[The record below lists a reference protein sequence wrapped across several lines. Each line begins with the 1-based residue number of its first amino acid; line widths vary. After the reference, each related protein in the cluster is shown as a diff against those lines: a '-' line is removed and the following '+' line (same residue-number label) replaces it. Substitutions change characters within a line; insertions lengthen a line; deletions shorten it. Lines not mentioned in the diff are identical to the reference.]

1 MDYALAAL
9 RSDCFSEVRSVEA
22 PKPGPLSPEV
32 VAEALAD
39 PYARRVLA
47 VCVKQARAVKDIA
60 QETGLALP
68 TAYRHVNRLEE
79 AGLLVVER
87 SAMTTDGKKYD
98 LYRSRVKAA
107 KIEMDATGERVTWQA
122 NEATEDRLA
131 SMWDSLRGQV
141 GRR

>member
-1 MDYALAAL
+1 M
-9 RSDCFSEVRSVEA
+9 RFVESVTPA
-22 PKPGPLSPEV
+22 RLTPEK
-32 VAEALAD
+32 VAESLAD

-68 TAYRHVNRLEE
+68 TTYRHVNKLEE
-79 AGLLVVER
+79 NGLLVVER
-87 SAMTTDGKKYD
+87 SAITPDGKKYD
-98 LYRSRVKAA
+98 LYRSRVKSAR
-107 KIEMDATGERVTWQA
+107 IEMDAAGERVTWEP

-141 GRR
+141 KRA

>member
-1 MDYALAAL
+1 M
-9 RSDCFSEVRSVEA
+9 RTVEA
-22 PKPGPLSPEV
+22 PKPGPLTPET
-32 VAEALAD
+32 VAESLAD

-47 VCVKQARAVKDIA
+47 ACVKQARAVKDIA
-60 QETGLALP
+60 QETGLPLP

-98 LYRSRVKAA
+98 LYRSRVKEAR
-107 KIEMDATGERVTWQA
+107 IELDGNGERVTWQT
-122 NEATEDRLA
+122 NEATEVRLA
-131 SMWDSLRGQV
+131 NMWDSLRGQV